1 MTNDI
6 APPNL
11 MVNHPQKIAGLLYKM
26 TTPNQT
32 STPAAQQTFLT
43 LHEIIQKARQ
53 KLNHDHWDYIVG
65 GTETETTLRRN
76 RAALDALA
84 FRPRVLRDVSQVSGT
99 TTFLGRQLRLPI
111 ILAPVGS
118 LELFAPEAGAAA
130 ARAAGEFGV
139 AHMLSSVCEPGIEA
153 VQRAAPD
160 ALRLFQLYVHGDAA
174 WVDEIAAR
182 AEATGNGAFCLT
194 VDTAHYSRR
203 ERDLAKRNIRRHT
216 VPGREHQPKLT
227 WRDVDRLKSKLK
239 VPLIL
244 KGIATADDAAMAIDL
259 GVDMVYV
266 SNHGGRQLDHG
277 LGSMDVLPE
286 VVEAVNKRAT
296 IIVDGGINR
305 GSDIVKAIAA
315 GADMVGLGRMQ
326 CFGLAADGSA
336 GLVRVL
342 ELLEAEVNICLG
354 LLGVNSLQELDGSYL
369 RAATALEPSGALSA
383 FPLLSI
389 DERAFY

>member
-1 MTNDI
+1 
-6 APPNL
+6 
-11 MVNHPQKIAGLLYKM
+11 MVNHSLKKLTYSKM
-26 TTPNQT
+26 TSAKQATPTASQH
-32 STPAAQQTFLT
+32 TFLT
-43 LHEIIQKARQ
+43 LHEIVQKARQ

-76 RAALDALA
+76 RSALDALA
-84 FRPRVLRDVSQVSGT
+84 FRPRILRDVSHVNAGT
-99 TTFLGRQLRLPI
+99 SFLGRELRLPI

-139 AHMLSSVCEPGIEA
+139 AHMLSSVCEPGVEA
-153 VQRAAPD
+153 VQQAAPD
-160 ALRLFQLYVHGDAA
+160 ALRLFQLYVHGDPA

-182 AEATGNGAFCLT
+182 AEACGNAAFCLT
-194 VDTAHYSRR
+194 VDTAVYSRR
-203 ERDLAKRNIRRHT
+203 ERDLAKRNIRRSG
-216 VPGREHQPKLT
+216 VPGREHQLALT
-227 WRDVDRLKSKLK
+227 WRDVDRIKSKLK

-244 KGIATADDAAMAIDL
+244 KGIATAEDARMAIDH

-277 LGSMDVLPE
+277 RGSMDVLPE
-286 VVEAVNKRAT
+286 IVKAVNQQAT
-296 IIVDGGINR
+296 IIVDGGFNR

-326 CFGLAADGSA
+326 CMGLAAEGAA
-336 GLVRVL
+336 GLVRTL

-354 LLGVNSLQELDGSYL
+354 LLGVNSLKELNTSYL
-369 RAATALEPSGALSA
+369 HAVPALEPSGALSA

-389 DERAFY
+389 EERSFY

>member
-1 MTNDI
+1 
-6 APPNL
+6 
-11 MVNHPQKIAGLLYKM
+11 MVNHSQKKAGRSYKM
-26 TTPNQT
+26 TTPKQT
-32 STPAAQQTFLT
+32 SHPATQHTFLT

-84 FRPRVLRDVSQVSGT
+84 FRPRVLRDVSHVSGE
-99 TTFLGRQLRLPI
+99 TTFLGRKLRLPI

-139 AHMLSSVCEPGIEA
+139 SHMLSSVCEPGIEA

-160 ALRLFQLYVHGDAA
+160 ALRLFQLYVHGDPA

-182 AEATGNGAFCLT
+182 AEAAGNAAFCLT

-216 VPGREHQPKLT
+216 VPGREHQPRLT
-227 WRDVDRLKSKLK
+227 WKDVDRLKSKLK

-244 KGIATADDAAMAIDL
+244 KGIGTAEDAALAVEH

-286 VVEAVNKRAT
+286 VVKAVNKRAT
-296 IIVDGGINR
+296 VIVDGGINR

-315 GADMVGLGRMQ
+315 GADMVGIGRMQ

-336 GLVRVL
+336 GLVRTL

-354 LLGVNSLQELDGSYL
+354 LLGVNSLRELDGSYL
-369 RAATALEPSGALSA
+369 SATTALEPSGALSA

-389 DERAFY
+389 DEKSFY

>member
-1 MTNDI
+1 
-6 APPNL
+6 
-11 MVNHPQKIAGLLYKM
+11 MVNHYTQQAGNLNMTSPTQKNSAPSI
-26 TTPNQT
+26 P
-32 STPAAQQTFLT
+32 TFLT
-43 LHEIIQKARQ
+43 LHEIVQKARQ

-84 FRPRVLRDVSQVSGT
+84 FRPRVLRDVGHVSGGT
-99 TTFLGRQLRLPI
+99 SFLGRALRLPI

-139 AHMLSSVCEPGIEA
+139 AHMLSSVCEPGLEA
-153 VQRAAPD
+153 VQQAAPD
-160 ALRLFQLYVHGDAA
+160 ALRLFQLYVHGDPA
-174 WVDEIAAR
+174 WVDEIADR
-182 AEATGNGAFCLT
+182 AQATGNAAFCLT
-194 VDTAHYSRR
+194 VDTAIYSRR
-203 ERDLAKRNIRRHT
+203 ERDLAKRNIRRNA
-216 VPGREHQPKLT
+216 VPGREHQPRLT
-227 WRDVDRLKSKLK
+227 WRDVDRLKAKLEI
-239 VPLIL
+239 PLIL
-244 KGIATADDAAMAIDL
+244 KGIATAEDAKMAVDH

-277 LGSMDVLPE
+277 RGSMDVLPE
-286 VVEAVNKRAT
+286 VVKAVNQQAT

-305 GSDIVKAIAA
+305 GTDIVKAIAA
-315 GADMVGLGRMQ
+315 GADMVGIGRMQ

-336 GLVRVL
+336 GLVRTL

-354 LLGVNSLQELDGSYL
+354 LLGVNSLKELNTSYL
-369 RAATALEPSGALSA
+369 HAVQALEPSSVLSA

-389 DERAFY
+389 EEKSFY